1 MYRHAAST
9 ALMSML
15 SYLRPIQR
23 QLTLCLRLRTHPQ
36 LLVPPL
42 TVLATY
48 HCRGVQL
55 RLLSPQN
62 ERLKSDMWRPPNT
75 KVPEQFTRWS
85 SWRYVIY
92 FFGTFVTVDALKRA
106 KRGTHRN
113 VWNPK
118 WRTPARAPWLVCD
131 AQGMWCKC
139 CRSTKTKGANGATV
153 WSETPCQSYRNE
165 AIVKHETSSQHKKAI
180 EIFARRA
187 GAAPSA
193 KTALAE
199 ARGAETEAMM
209 KIFSMIHWLC
219 KEEIAV
225 HKYQSLR
232 QLCTFLGVSGLD
244 AFAHRNARYTSST
257 FTTEAISSIASVF
270 SDNLKKALQR
280 SPAVGLMLDESDDV
294 SHTSQCIIFCQYVN
308 RDGSVGVGFIGITRP
323 ILRDGA
329 TLFGVLKEVAGN
341 MGIPLRK
348 VYALGT
354 DGCGAM
360 MGKKVGVAT
369 RLRQACP
376 ASVAVHCVARR
387 LALAPKDAAECVSV
401 LATVISTGNRPL
413 IPVCVA
419 GVVYSP

>member
-1 MYRHAAST
+1 
-9 ALMSML
+9 MSMF

-23 QLTLCLRLRTHPQ
+23 QPAAADVVPQ
-36 LLVPPL
+36 VEDAPAASRAASNGAGDVSLSRSPAQAAESSEREAKKRHVETAEHKGARAIYPLV
-42 TVLATY
+42 VLAL
-48 HCRGVQL
+48 CNL
-55 RLLSPQN
+55 
-62 ERLKSDMWRPPNT
+62 
-75 KVPEQFTRWS
+75 
-85 SWRYVIY
+85 
-92 FFGTFVTVDALKRA
+92 FFCAFVTVGALKRA

-209 KIFSMIHWLC
+209 KIFSMIQWLC

-294 SHTSQCIIFCQYVN
+294 SHTSQCVIFCQYVN
-308 RDGSVGVGFIGITRP
+308 RDGSVGVGFIGITPP
-323 ILRDGA
+323 IVRDGA

-376 ASVAVHCVARR
+376 ASVAMHCVAHR

-401 LATVISTGNRPL
+401 LATVISTGNRLL